1 MELVEQLQHLSNRLS
16 HSTSGTEE
24 KLQTLHSQTDCPKCG
39 GTGWIWSRNEDG
51 IPYCEE
57 CSCGIR
63 KKMILENQL
72 QFAEMPE
79 MYKECT
85 FANLRSNIYQLPE
98 SKETFIQA
106 ARAVKYW
113 IENIAQM
120 QEQGIGLY
128 VCSSAKGSGKTRLVC
143 SLANELMQKHQK
155 AAKFT
160 TSLKIIEEI
169 KTTWNSQNKNSEN
182 KLINDLTYA
191 DILIID
197 DFGAESGKDWI
208 NEKFYGIINGRYVDK
223 KITIFTSNYSI
234 SQLKYDDRITNRILE
249 RSLEIPFPE
258 ESVREHM
265 AEELKQNMINVIQKG
280 VK

>member
-1 MELVEQLQHLSNRLS
+1 
-16 HSTSGTEE
+16 
-24 KLQTLHSQTDCPKCG
+24 
-39 GTGWIWSRNEDG
+39 
-51 IPYCEE
+51 
-57 CSCGIR
+57 
-63 KKMILENQL
+63 MILQNQL

-85 FANLRSNIYQLPE
+85 FANLRSNVYQLPE
-98 SKETFIQA
+98 SKEIFIQA

-113 IENIAQM
+113 IENIVQM
-120 QEQGIGLY
+120 QKQGIGLY
-128 VCSSAKGSGKTRLVC
+128 VCSSVK
-143 SLANELMQKHQK
+143 NQK
-155 AAKFT
+155 AVKFT

-169 KTTWNSQNKNSEN
+169 KATWNSQNKSSEN

-197 DFGAESGKDWI
+197 DFGAESEKDWI
-208 NEKFYGIINGRYVDK
+208 NEKFYGIINGRYTDK

-258 ESVREHM
+258 ESVRKHM
-265 AEELKQNMINVIQKG
+265 AEELKQIMVKEIQKG

>member
-1 MELVEQLQHLSNRLS
+1 
-16 HSTSGTEE
+16 
-24 KLQTLHSQTDCPKCG
+24 
-39 GTGWIWSRNEDG
+39 
-51 IPYCEE
+51 
-57 CSCGIR
+57 
-63 KKMILENQL
+63 MILQNQL

-85 FANLRSNIYQLPE
+85 FANLRSNVYQLPE
-98 SKETFIQA
+98 SKEIFIQA

-113 IENIAQM
+113 IENIVQM
-120 QEQGIGLY
+120 QRQGIGLY
-128 VCSSAKGSGKTRLVC
+128 VCSSVKGSGKTRFVC

-155 AAKFT
+155 AVKFT

-169 KTTWNSQNKNSEN
+169 KATWNSQNKSSEN

-191 DILIID
+191 DVLIID

-208 NEKFYGIINGRYVDK
+208 NEKFYGIINGRYTDK

-258 ESVREHM
+258 ESVRAHM
-265 AEELKQNMINVIQKG
+265 AEELKQIMVKEIQKG